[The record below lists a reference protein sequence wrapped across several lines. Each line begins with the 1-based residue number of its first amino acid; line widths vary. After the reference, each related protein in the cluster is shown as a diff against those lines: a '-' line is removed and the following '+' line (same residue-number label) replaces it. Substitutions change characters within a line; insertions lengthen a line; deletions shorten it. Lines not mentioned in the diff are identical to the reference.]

1 MTELKIE
8 GMTCGHCQKS
18 VSDALKGVEG
28 VREVQVDLGAGLARV
43 KGSADPAALVAAV
56 EEEGYAASPQG

>member
-18 VSDALKGVEG
+18 VQDALQGVEG
-28 VREVQVDLGAGLARV
+28 VREVQVDLASGQARV
-43 KGSADPAALVAAV
+43 EGDADTARLVAAV
-56 EEEGYAASPQG
+56 EAEGYSATQAG